1 MEKWVGETNIKHW
14 PGVTAKINSLSSGV
28 GWRQINKNHI
38 ILEIL
43 IQLVKEIFGH
53 NIKMIDWLIDW
64 LTDWL
69 IEVNIH
75 KTQTS
80 VYLRQVHFG
89 LYPLNNNY
97 W

>member
-14 PGVTAKINSLSSGV
+14 PGVIARINSLSSGV
-28 GWRQINKNHI
+28 GWRQMNKNHI

-53 NIKMIDWLIDW
+53 NIKIIDWLIDW

-69 IEVNIH
+69 IDWSQH
-75 KTQTS
+75 SQDPDK
-80 VYLRQVHFG
+80 LKCVHETGSF
-89 LYPLNNNY
+89 
-97 W
+97 WFVSIE

>member
-14 PGVTAKINSLSSGV
+14 PGVTARINSLSSGV
-28 GWRQINKNHI
+28 GWRQMNKNHI

-43 IQLVKEIFGH
+43 IQLVKEIEFEL
-53 NIKMIDWLIDW
+53 NWLIDW

-80 VYLRQVHFG
+80 VYMRQVHFG

>member
-1 MEKWVGETNIKHW
+1 M
-14 PGVTAKINSLSSGV
+14 
-28 GWRQINKNHI
+28 NKNHI

-53 NIKMIDWLIDW
+53 NIKIIDWLIDW

-80 VYLRQVHFG
+80 VYMRQVDFG

>member
-14 PGVTAKINSLSSGV
+14 LGVTAKINSLSSGV

-64 LTDWL
+64 LIDWSQHSQDPDKCVHETGSL
-69 IEVNIH
+69 WFVSIE
-75 KTQTS
+75 
-80 VYLRQVHFG
+80 
-89 LYPLNNNY
+89 
-97 W
+97 

>member
-43 IQLVKEIFGH
+43 IQLVKEIFGY
-53 NIKMIDWLIDW
+53 NRKMIDWSQHSQDPDKCVHETGSFW
-64 LTDWL
+64 FVS
-69 IEVNIH
+69 IE
-75 KTQTS
+75 
-80 VYLRQVHFG
+80 
-89 LYPLNNNY
+89 
-97 W
+97 